1 MPHTYQPRISAST
14 LNDPLR
20 AVEFL
25 NGDAAPVFRSAGIG
39 PTDLAG
45 EIGLKQFVDFCE
57 HASSIL
63 KLPDFGW
70 RVGSVFNLQNLGEVG
85 EFINQAPTLGAALSL
100 FRNAFPIVQSDS
112 ELRLAVDAGQAV
124 LTYRILDNRIWPRRQ
139 DAELTLAVFH
149 NLIRSAAGPDWR
161 PELLSLEHE
170 SSALQ
175 SGSKAGPRCP
185 VQFASPANRLVF
197 SAGLLDLPLPGGAN
211 PAFKEAAQSIVQNAR
226 QSERAAP
233 VTVRVRRE
241 LMMRIGRESF
251 EQTAIAAALGM
262 SRRTLR
268 RRLEDEGQKYSHLLA
283 GCRMEIA
290 KRMLLIPGAHLQDV
304 SAWLGYSEV
313 SAFERAFRQQEGV
326 TPSRFRRQVSDCGLG
341 DNAGEVALASN

>member
-25 NGDAAPVFRSAGIG
+25 SGDAGPVFRSAGIA
-39 PTDLAG
+39 PADLNG
-45 EIGLKQFVDFCE
+45 EIGLKKFVDFCE
-57 HASSIL
+57 HASDIL

-70 RVGSVFNLQNLGEVG
+70 RVGSVFDLQNLGEVG
-85 EFINQAPTLGAALSL
+85 DFISQAPTLGAALSL

-112 ELRLAVDAGQAV
+112 ELRLTVEEGRAA
-124 LTYRILDNRIWPRRQ
+124 LTYQILDTRIWPRRQ

-175 SGSKAGPRCP
+175 SRSTAGPRCP
-185 VQFASPANRLVF
+185 VQYAAPSNTLVF
-197 SAGLLDLPLPGGAN
+197 HASLLDLPLSVGQN
-211 PAFKEAAQSIVQNAR
+211 RAFKEASQRIINSAR

-241 LMMRIGRESF
+241 LLARIGRESF

-268 RRLEDEGQKYSHLLA
+268 RRLEDEGQKFSRLLSA
-283 GCRMEIA
+283 CRMEIA
-290 KRMLLIPGAHLQDV
+290 KRMLLAPATQLHEISD
-304 SAWLGYSEV
+304 WLGYSEV
-313 SAFERAFRQQEGV
+313 SAFERAFRQQEGA
-326 TPSRFRRQVSDCGLG
+326 TPSQYRKQTS
-341 DNAGEVALASN
+341 S